1 MKTTAAILL
10 FSLNNS
16 ASPQDEQIGEVCIAN
31 ISPRERKKR
40 MRFAIRQLVTTLFV
54 LGALVVLDVDPLWR
68 LLLFF
73 MFSAATTSYVQA
85 LDKT

>member
-1 MKTTAAILL
+1 MTTTDAILF

-16 ASPQDEQIGEVCIAN
+16 AAPQDEQIGEVCIAN
-31 ISPRERKKR
+31 ISPKERKKR
-40 MRFAIRQLVTTLFV
+40 VRFAVRQLATTLFV
-54 LGALVVLDVDPLWR
+54 LGVLVVLDVDPLWR

-73 MFSAATTSYVQA
+73 MFSAATTSYIQA

>member
-1 MKTTAAILL
+1 MTNTDTILF

-16 ASPQDEQIGEVCIAN
+16 TDPQDEQIGEVCIAN
-31 ISPRERKKR
+31 ISPKERKKR
-40 MRFAIRQLVTTLFV
+40 VRFAIRQLVTTLFV
-54 LGALVVLDVDPLWR
+54 LVVLVVLGVNPLWR

-73 MFSAATTSYVQA
+73 MFSAATTSYIQS